1 MNRCEFKKPLKEHV
15 PKDNFV
21 WSLNIY
27 ACKWDKK
34 CKIDECL
41 YYFTKHAEDYLIVTF
56 EHET

>member
-27 ACKWDKK
+27 ACN
-34 CKIDECL
+34 DECL